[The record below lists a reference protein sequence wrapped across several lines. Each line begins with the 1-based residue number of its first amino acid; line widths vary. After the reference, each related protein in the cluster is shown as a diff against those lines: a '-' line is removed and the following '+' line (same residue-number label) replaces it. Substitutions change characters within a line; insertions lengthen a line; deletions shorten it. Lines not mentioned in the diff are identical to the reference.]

1 MHWVTGKPQA
11 CEDFRSRFSIYC
23 TTRCGRSTWVK
34 TKKQGPRQNHRTG
47 CLQRSLV
54 EIKRL
59 KQFTKY
65 SAAFTIRPASSPFL
79 WANHGLSL
87 LFSKCVSSRHTWSDT
102 RCLCGILHSVSA
114 HRTLSI
120 CFLAVWLFASLVIL
134 DSFLPPSIIAHVFF
148 YSYLFIQSLFPFVL
162 QNCYQAVG
170 PYAQRAPGGQQRRV
184 WCLGNLILQE
194 ENLTNHKTPRLR
206 LRMQDSLPCALMLIF
221 ICRKIK
227 VFRAVWGK

>member
-34 TKKQGPRQNHRTG
+34 TKKQGPRQNHRIG

-65 SAAFTIRPASSPFL
+65 SAAFTIRPDSSPFL

-87 LFSKCVSSRHTWSDT
+87 LFSKCISSRHTWSDT

-148 YSYLFIQSLFPFVL
+148 LFLFV
-162 QNCYQAVG
+162 Y
-170 PYAQRAPGGQQRRV
+170 
-184 WCLGNLILQE
+184 
-194 ENLTNHKTPRLR
+194 TK
-206 LRMQDSLPCALMLIF
+206 SLPFCAAELLPSGRTL
-221 ICRKIK
+221 CAKGTWWAATKGVVLRKPYFTGRKSDKSQDAKAETPDARLPALCIN
-227 VFRAVWGK
+227 AYLYL